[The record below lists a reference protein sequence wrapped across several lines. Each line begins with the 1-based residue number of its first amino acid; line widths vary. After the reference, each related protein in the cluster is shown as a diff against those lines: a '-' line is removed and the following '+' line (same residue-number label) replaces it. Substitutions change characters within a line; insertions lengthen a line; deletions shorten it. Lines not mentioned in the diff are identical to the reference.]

1 METLGAA
8 LARTARLL
16 AGRHESARLDAEVLL
31 AHALGRDRA
40 YLYGHSDEPLDAET
54 RARFAAL
61 AARRA
66 GGEPVAYLVGR
77 REFWSLDLEVAPG
90 TLIPRPETETLVAG
104 ALERIPADAPL
115 RVADLGTG
123 SGAVALA
130 LARERPQAFV
140 VGVERSARA
149 LAVAAAN
156 VRRLAPRGVRLV
168 RGDWCEPFAEHSLD
182 VVVTNPPY
190 VAEDDPHLGR
200 GDAAFEPREALVGG
214 PDGLQ
219 AVRRIARSAPA
230 HLRPGGWLLLEH
242 GEDQGPRVRETLCR
256 FGYRDVRTLADL
268 AGRDRVTEGHRP

>member
-16 AGRHESARLDAEVLL
+16 AARHESARLDAELL
-31 AHALGRDRA
+31 LTHALGCNRA
-40 YLYGHSDEPLDAET
+40 YLYGHSDEHLDAQT
-54 RARFAAL
+54 GARFAEL

-66 GGEPVAYLVGR
+66 RGEPVAYLVGR
-77 REFWSLDLEVAPG
+77 REFWSLDLEVAPA

-104 ALERIPADAPL
+104 ALEHIPADAPV

-130 LARERPQAFV
+130 LARERPLAFV

-168 RGDWCEPFAEHSLD
+168 RGDWCEPFAERSLE
-182 VVVTNPPY
+182 VVVSNPPY
-190 VAEDDPHLGR
+190 VAEDDPHLVR

-219 AVRRIARSAPA
+219 AIRRIARSAPE

-242 GEDQGPRVRETLCR
+242 GEEQGPQVRETLCR